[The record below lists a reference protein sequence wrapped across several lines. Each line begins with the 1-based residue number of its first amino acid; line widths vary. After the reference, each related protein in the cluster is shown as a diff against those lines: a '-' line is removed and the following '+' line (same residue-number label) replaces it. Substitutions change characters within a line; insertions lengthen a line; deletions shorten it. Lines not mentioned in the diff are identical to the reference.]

1 MMDKCPCTW
10 SMFVLV
16 LLLSIY
22 MLPYCLCMLKQDLF
36 NSFMTKQGDNFYCV
50 GLLPIEGMIGI
61 IGQNFMEGYRL
72 VFDWENMKLGWSHS
86 KCQDIGG
93 TAKVSPTPPPSG
105 LTSNPLPTTEQ
116 QRNSGGHAVAPA
128 IAGKATPKPSAAS
141 LLAVSWHYTMSSLLF
156 SLVVWLRYLI

>member
-1 MMDKCPCTW
+1 
-10 SMFVLV
+10 
-16 LLLSIY
+16 
-22 MLPYCLCMLKQDLF
+22 
-36 NSFMTKQGDNFYCV
+36 
-50 GLLPIEGMIGI
+50 MIGI